1 MMTKQPM
8 ATTDVD
14 RLLGQA
20 RWVEGFARALVRE
33 DSDDVAQDAWLAAIQ
48 HPPAPAAS
56 PRPWFA
62 TVMRNLKRMRFR
74 SASRRRAREEAS
86 APDEKV
92 PTPAELTH
100 RMELQRRLASAVLAL
115 EEPQR
120 STVVL
125 VFYEGRSPADVARR
139 QGVPATTVRS
149 RMRAALVTLRQRL
162 DAEEGGDR
170 GRWHLAL
177 APIVAPKLVPATA
190 PVWPLAFAAIAV
202 LATTGVVIA
211 IQHHAAPAEIQRDD
225 ASTSTRPIDTRAP
238 TTAMS
243 FTRTP
248 DPPSLRSAPTP
259 TLAIAGDDEALHQP
273 SIPPAFRSAENTLMK
288 HVDECYE
295 ISHRVG
301 HDLKGLVHLTISL
314 ETTELGVDA
323 NVEIDKNH
331 TTIVDPDFLECIR
344 ENARAIEDSLERLRA
359 QGEHIEGPLKVHVVR
374 EMPPTPEGTELV
386 QVSPPDDEPLQC
398 PEGTTVAGTQGTH
411 QWCVLPDGTKHGP
424 EWFWDKQG
432 HVTARTSYDHGTSR
446 METRSPDSD

>member
-1 MMTKQPM
+1 M
-8 ATTDVD
+8 ATTDIEG
-14 RLLGQA
+14 LLGQA

-33 DSDDVAQDAWLAAIQ
+33 DSDDIAQDAWLAAIQ

-74 SASRRRAREEAS
+74 SASRRRAREDAS

-100 RMELQRRLASAVLAL
+100 LMELQRRLASAVLAL

-125 VFYEGRSPADVARR
+125 VFYEGLSPAEVAR
-139 QGVPATTVRS
+139 QQAVPATTVRS
-149 RMRAALVTLRQRL
+149 RIRAALVTLRERL
-162 DAEEGGDR
+162 DAEEGGER

-177 APIVAPKLVPATA
+177 APIAAPKFVPATA

-202 LATTGVVIA
+202 LATTLVV
-211 IQHHAAPAEIQRDD
+211 AAIQRDVGRAD
-225 ASTSTRPIDTRAP
+225 TQPGDSSTRSINATAPSTTMLSTSRTNEP
-238 TTAMS
+238 TL
-243 FTRTP
+243 P
-248 DPPSLRSAPTP
+248 RSASLPTI
-259 TLAIAGDDEALHQP
+259 TTTQDEEVSHDP
-273 SIPPAFRSAENTLMK
+273 SITPAFSSAEKTLMK

-301 HDLKGLVHLTISL
+301 RDMKGIVQLTISL
-314 ETTELGVDA
+314 ETTKLGVDA
-323 NVEIDKNH
+323 NVEIDTKH
-331 TTIVDPDFLECIR
+331 TTIVDADFLECIR
-344 ENARAIEDSLERLRA
+344 ENATAIEDQLEHLRQ
-359 QGEHIEGPLKVHVVR
+359 QGEDIEGPITMNVAR
-374 EMPPTPEGTELV
+374 EMPPTPEATEVV
-386 QVSPPDDEPLQC
+386 QVSPGNDESPPC
-398 PEGTTVAGTQGTH
+398 PEGTMLAGTEGTH

-432 HVTARTSYDHGTSR
+432 SVTARTSYDHGSSS
-446 METRSPDSD
+446 MEMRRPGSD